1 MHRLLVIGLVV
12 WLMSSSTALAQD
24 APELIVTLKDINNVP
39 LVGATVIIR
48 DSSGGR
54 DIARATTDAQGVA
67 IFSTLMESDI
77 RVVIQ
82 GQLPNEATYFQPG
95 NDAKGIAMLL
105 SAGTN
110 RMNLLADTDG
120 MIAPDPLTMS
130 ALEPGIPIA
139 TEGGAIFPTA
149 PVAQPRPTVTAIPA
163 VTLLTSQARPGLASA
178 AAAPAADETAPATT
192 PLMIWLGVA
201 LLVVLIGAGVG
212 IIVLGR
218 RWR

>member
-24 APELIVTLKDINNVP
+24 APDLIVTLKDINNVP
-39 LVGATVIIR
+39 LASATVIIR
-48 DSSGGR
+48 DSSGSR

-67 IFSTLMESDI
+67 TFSTLMETDI

-82 GQLPNEATYFQPG
+82 GRLPNGATYFQPG
-95 NDAKGIAMLL
+95 NDSKGIAMLL

-130 ALEPGIPIA
+130 ALEPGIPVV
-139 TEGGAIFPTA
+139 TEGGATFPTA
-149 PVAQPRPTVTAIPA
+149 PVAQPRAAMTAIPA
-163 VTLLTSQARPGLASA
+163 GTPTVQARPGVAGA
-178 AAAPAADETAPATT
+178 AAAPATQEAAPVTI
-192 PLMIWLGVA
+192 PLMIWLGVV
-201 LLVVLIGAGVG
+201 LLIVMIGAGVG
-212 IIVLGR
+212 IIVLQR

>member
-39 LVGATVIIR
+39 LAGATVIIR

-54 DIARATTDAQGVA
+54 DIARATTDTQGVA
-67 IFSTLMESDI
+67 TFSGLMETDI
-77 RVVIQ
+77 RVAVQ
-82 GQLPNEATYFQPG
+82 GQLPNGAKYFQPG
-95 NDAKGIAMLL
+95 NDARGIAMFL

-130 ALEPGIPIA
+130 ALESGIPLA
-139 TEGGAIFPTA
+139 TETGATFPTA
-149 PVAQPRPTVTAIPA
+149 PVAQPHVTTTAIAAGRPTV
-163 VTLLTSQARPGLASA
+163 QARLGVAGA
-178 AAAPAADETAPATT
+178 AAAPATQEATPATN
-192 PLMIWLGVA
+192 PIMIWLGVA
-201 LLVVLIGAGVG
+201 LL
-212 IIVLGR
+212 IVMI
-218 RWR
+218 

>member
-24 APELIVTLKDINNVP
+24 APDLIVTLKDINNVP
-39 LVGATVIIR
+39 LASATVIIR
-48 DSSGGR
+48 DSSGSR

-67 IFSTLMESDI
+67 TFSTLMETDI

-82 GQLPNEATYFQPG
+82 GRLPNGATYFQPG
-95 NDAKGIAMLL
+95 NDAKGIAMGL
-105 SAGTN
+105 STGTN

-139 TEGGAIFPTA
+139 TEGGPIFPTA

-163 VTLLTSQARPGLASA
+163 VTLPTSQARPGLASA
-178 AAAPAADETAPATT
+178 ATALAADETAPVTN

-212 IIVLGR
+212 IIVLQR

>member
-1 MHRLLVIGLVV
+1 MHRFVIGLIV
-12 WLMSSSTALAQD
+12 WLALSASPAFAQD
-24 APELIVTLKDINNVP
+24 APDLIVTLKDINNAP
-39 LVGATVIIR
+39 LGGATVIIR
-48 DSSGGR
+48 DGSGSR

-67 IFSTLMESDI
+67 SFSTLMETDI
-77 RVVIQ
+77 RVAVE
-82 GQLPNEATYFQPG
+82 GQLPNGAKYFQPG
-95 NDAKGIAMLL
+95 NDARGIAMGL

-130 ALEPGIPIA
+130 ALEPGIPLA
-139 TEGGAIFPTA
+139 TETGATFPTA
-149 PVAQPRPTVTAIPA
+149 PVAQPRVTATARDA
-163 VTLLTSQARPGLASA
+163 VTLPTSQARPGLASA
-178 AAAPAADETAPATT
+178 ATAPAAGAVSSATT